1 MPVLQV
7 EPLRFHLVKLL
18 LDLTVRYFVFLLKL
32 GQCILITEISI
43 DVNVLHPADE
53 INAGCYS
60 EILTNFKLV

>member
-18 LDLTVRYFVFLLKL
+18 LDLTVRYFIFLLKL

-53 INAGCYS
+53 INAG
-60 EILTNFKLV
+60 